1 MVLRFDAQFV
11 SCSNAGGGDILQ
23 ISFDTM
29 LKSDEED
36 KRRTPYVLISRN
48 FEFAGSATIE
58 WHDGHDYDG
67 GAEITSLRLSREC
80 ISIRVDQG
88 LDFEVTFRL
97 PAVKFDRL
105 TSFLRRMIDAD
116 RISLVD

>member
-48 FEFAGSATIE
+48 FEFPGSATIE

-67 GAEITSLRLSREC
+67 GAEITSLKLSREC

-88 LDFEVTFRL
+88 LDFEVTFRF
-97 PAVKFDRL
+97 PAVKFVRL
-105 TSFLRRMIDAD
+105 TSFLRRMIDAV